1 MSTQAAVETLEFDL
15 RMMTSGSRSLL
26 VSFLPPTPVLTAVLA
41 FVQMTGSTKG
51 APMCFTSVSP

>member
-15 RMMTSGSRSLL
+15 RMMTGGFCSDI
-26 VSFLPPTPVLTAVLA
+26 VSAPTPPLTTVLA